1 MLLQFQFFIC
11 ELLQRFLYFFFT
23 SVVLLYHVYDH
34 IFVQCHACIRYMS
47 DGVEPT
53 LLSSKSISHEES
65 WNHDSTEVNGHAE
78 DPTKTSA
85 GNKITLYNP

>member
-1 MLLQFQFFIC
+1 
-11 ELLQRFLYFFFT
+11 
-23 SVVLLYHVYDH
+23 
-34 IFVQCHACIRYMS
+34 MS